1 MVFGVGPSS
10 RNLPSHLV
18 TMKLI
23 AILVILCRS
32 AHRNNSNYIPLLIG
46 LYFYSAGAR
55 TDAITLLNH
64 FGLSVSYDVLQ
75 RKLRDITSMSKN
87 WIKQQA
93 TNYRLVGAWD
103 NFEFR
108 ENVHGE
114 RVDDTVKFRSITMAL
129 WIRHGWRIP
138 KDGLKQWM
146 WNPKKDLLSSRIIIE
161 RLFGSDPDARNKR
174 NQCIRHH
181 RFTSFISAFPDWSF
195 SYSAAMPRVKNID
208 CKIEG
213 ASEAYSFAPSMA
225 SESTTAGNISVFEDL
240 AIHQLGFK
248 KEDLRFNEALTVW
261 WGDQKTEVLML
272 SMQGLGVGMDRPYDW
287 YQHIFPGLALW
298 HLQFNYLKMI
308 WEVFYPGGSSTERS
322 TLQWAAD
329 HWHRIKTT
337 QPKNFHSLEDL
348 TIHSYRARIVAIMK
362 PWIQK
367 QNPKLRIHSSEA
379 LGEWLSLLTASRWN
393 EGMDWLNAQMEVER
407 TEETNWNDHWNN
419 HLRFCKVV
427 EAYLTLSYSIKHGDI
442 GLLQA
447 ALREVGVILQA
458 PAAKKP
464 KYAKEMLCQLHILDT
479 TAADPLLQEAYLANA
494 LVNLRGLPHT
504 FYEMDLL
511 LEHQN
516 GKFKRF
522 RQDRGS
528 SLQDSEEMFRVHA
541 LSVDALAK
549 IRRVLNQ
556 VVVGQ
561 DRSGRHLTKDA
572 SFDILSLADHLHRSK
587 STLPGGPVDGKIYFS
602 ENPMPDLLEDGVE
615 YLTRAVEAYNESVK
629 KSEAPAAVVN
639 GKEVPGEAGSSIQ
652 FPIELIQEADN
663 ETVNDL
669 FLAAREG
676 SQMTSD
682 LADLFI

>member
-1 MVFGVGPSS
+1 
-10 RNLPSHLV
+10 
-18 TMKLI
+18 
-23 AILVILCRS
+23 
-32 AHRNNSNYIPLLIG
+32 
-46 LYFYSAGAR
+46 
-55 TDAITLLNH
+55 
-64 FGLSVSYDVLQ
+64 
-75 RKLRDITSMSKN
+75 
-87 WIKQQA
+87 
-93 TNYRLVGAWD
+93 
-103 NFEFR
+103 
-108 ENVHGE
+108 
-114 RVDDTVKFRSITMAL
+114 
-129 WIRHGWRIP
+129 
-138 KDGLKQWM
+138 
-146 WNPKKDLLSSRIIIE
+146 
-161 RLFGSDPDARNKR
+161 
-174 NQCIRHH
+174 
-181 RFTSFISAFPDWSF
+181 
-195 SYSAAMPRVKNID
+195 MPRVKIID

-213 ASEAYSFAPSMA
+213 ASEAYLFAPSMA
-225 SESTTAGNISVFEDL
+225 SESTTARNMSVFEDL
-240 AIHQLGFK
+240 AIHQLGLK
-248 KEDLRFNEALTVW
+248 KEDPRFNEALTVW